1 MSSINTENDIYQS
14 LGLNRDVSE
23 PDNDQLGMQDFM
35 NLMVTELT
43 HQDPFKPMENSEL
56 ATQISQ
62 FAAVS
67 GIEDLNTSFD
77 GFASNITSSQTLQ
90 AASLVGHDV
99 LIPSS
104 TAYLANGGMVE
115 GKVNLPSSASNVTVR
130 ITDRS
135 GALVRELNLGM
146 HEAGELAYSW
156 DGSDDHGEFAPE
168 GSYQVSVQA
177 SIGGEK
183 VTMESLINARVDSVS
198 LNAPGQPISLNLQ
211 GLGAFSFNDVVQI
224 H

>member
-1 MSSINTENDIYQS
+1 MSSINTETDIYQS
-14 LGLNRDVSE
+14 LGLTREPSE
-23 PDNDQLGMQDFM
+23 PDNNQLGMEDFM

-77 GFASNITSSQTLQ
+77 GFASNMTSSQSLQ

-104 TAYLANGGMVE
+104 TAHLPLGGTID
-115 GKVNLPSSASNVTVR
+115 GKINLPSSASNVTVR
-130 ITDRS
+130 IADRS

-156 DGSDDHGEFAPE
+156 DGSNDLGEFVPE
-168 GSYQVSVQA
+168 GNYQVSVQA
-177 SIGGEK
+177 NIGGET
-183 VTMESLINARVDSVS
+183 VDLESLVNARVDSVS
-198 LNAPGQPISLNLQ
+198 LGAPGQPINLNLL
-211 GLGAFSFNDVVQI
+211 GLGAYSFNDVVQI